1 MRSRSHRVVTTT
13 VLVALAGLALAGGL
27 AAGAGPAKDGQI
39 QRGTPI
45 STSPLPDPAECVVAA
60 RTPDDLRGLVPG
72 GDRQGYGTRAAV
84 VVDPALIDAVTA
96 AIRVYVACLNS
107 GDDYRLYGIMT
118 DDYLRTIP
126 SGDGFL
132 VDDDVELDSKATPTT
147 IRWGYLYPVP
157 RLLAVTALPDGRVAA
172 DIVFSRPEG
181 ETRKT
186 LVWIELGGRWL
197 IDEDTVSVDEDLK
210 TRDLEDF
217 QA

>member
-1 MRSRSHRVVTTT
+1 MAIDRLSKVVMAASLG
-13 VLVALAGLALAGGL
+13 VGLASAV
-27 AAGAGPAKDGQI
+27 AAGAAGPQKDGQI

-45 STSPLPDPAECVVAA
+45 STSPLPDPAECVVAP
-60 RTPDDLRGLVPG
+60 RTPDDLRSLAPG
-72 GDRQGYGTRAAV
+72 GDRQGYGTRAV
-84 VVDPALIDAVTA
+84 VVVEPALIDVVTA

-132 VDDDVELDSKATPTT
+132 VDDDAELDSKATPTP

-157 RLLAVTALPDGRVAA
+157 RLLAVTALPDGRIAA

-197 IDEDTVSVDEDLK
+197 IDEETPSVDQELMP
-210 TRDLEDF
+210 RDVEDF

>member
-1 MRSRSHRVVTTT
+1 MAIDRLSKVVMAASLG
-13 VLVALAGLALAGGL
+13 VGLASAV
-27 AAGAGPAKDGQI
+27 AAGAAGPQKDGQI

-45 STSPLPDPAECVVAA
+45 STSPLPDPAECVVTP
-60 RTPDDLRGLVPG
+60 RTPDDLRSLAPG
-72 GDRQGYGTRAAV
+72 GDRQGYGTRAV
-84 VVDPALIDAVTA
+84 VVVEPALIDVVTA

-132 VDDDVELDSKATPTT
+132 VDDDAELDSKATPTP

-157 RLLAVTALPDGRVAA
+157 RLLAVTALPDGRIAA

-197 IDEDTVSVDEDLK
+197 IDEETPSVDQELMP
-210 TRDLEDF
+210 RDVEDF